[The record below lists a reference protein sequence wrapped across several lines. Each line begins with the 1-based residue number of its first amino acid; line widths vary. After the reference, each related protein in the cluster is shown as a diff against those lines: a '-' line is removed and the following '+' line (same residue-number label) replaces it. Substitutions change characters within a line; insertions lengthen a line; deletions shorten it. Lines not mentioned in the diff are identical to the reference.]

1 MMLTICDT
9 SPLLYLHLVGQLELL
24 HLLYN
29 EIVIPPA
36 VQSELV
42 VGANQGVNV
51 PEPLQISWIRVI
63 PVQAQALMP
72 IVTDLG
78 LGESEVIGLALEHPG
93 SRIIMDDQLG
103 RHIVAA
109 NQMTLTG
116 TLGVLLKAKQAGH
129 LNEIKMLLNA
139 LRTAG
144 LWMSDILV
152 ESVLSQANEA

>member
-9 SPLLYLHLVGQLELL
+9 LPLLYLHLVGQLDLL
-24 HLLYN
+24 HLLYSD
-29 EIVIPPA
+29 IAIPPA

-51 PEPLQISWIRVI
+51 PLQIPWIRVL

-103 RHIVAA
+103 RHIAAA
-109 NQMTLTG
+109 NQMMLTG
-116 TLGVLLKAKQAGH
+116 TLGVVLKAKQAGH

-139 LRTAG
+139 LSIAG
-144 LWMSDILV
+144 LWMSDRLV
-152 ESVLSQANEA
+152 ESIQANEA